1 MRKQKDI
8 LSLSVFI
15 FLLLAI
21 CLGLFFRFQQ
31 MISKTDYSKGIK
43 TVYVDPDRIVIPIS
57 ENNTVNNVSGE
68 TEIQISPI
76 NMPNGLS
83 NYFYAY
89 TPNVFPAEEL
99 MQSSANSFEELKN
112 TLESNFTDSA
122 ESARQRNLEIA
133 DFQNY
138 AKIREF
144 ENDARDMLQEKIKS
158 NSSLKTQA
166 FLDFITSEMHKNILN
181 TEKNR
186 KNASAK
192 FAKYVHQRNA
202 YMNDYYIFYLYTEN
216 FRQKEK
222 NKTAKSVNSKFEEY
236 EKKHRLEIDRQITYS
251 ENIVKDII
259 KNIKTDEAHR
269 SFTYT
274 KIDSFKGNNLGDS
287 ATFKK
292 EVNTEKSLKKDKKK
306 IITQIANDNLIN
318 VTFSKESSVKD
329 GTEEIQKLIDKYGYL
344 YSL

>member
-15 FLLLAI
+15 FLLIAI
-21 CLGLFFRFQQ
+21 CLGIFLRFQNI
-31 MISKTDYSKGIK
+31 ISKTDLSKGIK
-43 TVYVDPDRIVIPIS
+43 TVYVDPDRIVIPIP
-57 ENNTVNNVSGE
+57 EKNTENNVSGE

-76 NMPNGLS
+76 IMPNGLS

-112 TLESNFTDSA
+112 TLEANFIVSA
-122 ESARQRNLEIA
+122 ESAKQRNMEIA

-138 AKIREF
+138 AKIHEF

-158 NSSLKTQA
+158 NSSLKTHA
-166 FLDFITSEMHKNILN
+166 FLDFITSEMHKNIMN

-186 KNASAK
+186 KTASVK
-192 FAKYVHQRNA
+192 FAKYAHQRKA

-222 NKTAKSVNSKFEEY
+222 SKTAESVNSKFDEY
-236 EKKHRLEIDRQITYS
+236 EKKHRLEIDRQISYS

-274 KIDSFKGNNLGDS
+274 KLDSFKGNNLGNS
-287 ATFKK
+287 VTYK
-292 EVNTEKSLKKDKKK
+292 TENNSKKSLEQDKKK
-306 IITQIANDNLIN
+306 IITQIANDNLIK
-318 VTFSKESSVKD
+318 VTFSKKSSAKD

>member
-21 CLGLFFRFQQ
+21 CLGLFLKFQNI
-31 MISKTDYSKGIK
+31 ISKTDFNKGTE
-43 TVYVDPDRIVIPIS
+43 TVYVDPDRIVIPTA
-57 ENNTVNNVSGE
+57 ENNIENNVSGV

-76 NMPNGLS
+76 SMPGGLS
-83 NYFYAY
+83 NYFYTY
-89 TPNVFPAEEL
+89 TPNVFPAEAL
-99 MQSSANSFEELKN
+99 MRSSANSFEELKQ
-112 TLESNFTDSA
+112 TLESNFINSA
-122 ESARQRNLEIA
+122 ESAKQRNMEIA

-138 AKIREF
+138 AKIQEF
-144 ENDARDMLQEKIKS
+144 EEDAKDMLQEKIQN

-166 FLDFITSEMHKNILN
+166 FLDFITAEMHKNIMN

-186 KNASAK
+186 KTASTK
-192 FAKYVHQRNA
+192 FSKYVHQRNA
-202 YMNDYYIFYLYTEN
+202 YMNDYYIFCLYTEN
-216 FRQKEK
+216 FKQKEK

-236 EKKHRLEIDRQITYS
+236 EKKHRLEIDRQISYS

-274 KIDSFKGNNLGDS
+274 KLDSFKGNNLGNS
-287 ATFKK
+287 VTYK
-292 EVNTEKSLKKDKKK
+292 TENYSKKSLKRDKKK
-306 IITQIANDNLIN
+306 IITQIANDNLIK
-318 VTFSKESSVKD
+318 VTFNKESSAKD
-329 GTEEIQKLIDKYGYL
+329 GTEEIQKLLDKYGYL